1 MRVGLPVMIA
11 TALQN
16 AVAVHSCLT
25 RRSGAKERN
34 FPVDWASVQCIV
46 KIYSQEQPARTRF
59 CRGQLVAREQITQ
72 TLLSPPS
79 PTVAISARVRTVTRV
94 VAEFEEMPASADC
107 ARQLVSSI

>member
-46 KIYSQEQPARTRF
+46 KIYTKNNRPGIRSAE
-59 CRGQLVAREQITQ
+59 GNSSREETKCPD
-72 TLLSPPS
+72 SPF
-79 PTVAISARVRTVTRV
+79 TAIPDRRNQRSRDALVTRV
-94 VAEFEEMPASADC
+94 VAEFEEMPASA
-107 ARQLVSSI
+107 